1 MSLRH
6 NISPTDAVLDKEL
19 LLTQFH
25 P

>member
-19 LLTQFH
+19 LLIQFH